1 MGKPFG
7 IIVFGPNGSGKT
19 TLGREL
25 ARILNFKHMDHEDY
39 YFRKSEIPY
48 TDARSRED
56 CLNLMITDIEK
67 YGSFVLSACT
77 GDFGEV
83 IPRFYKLAVW
93 ISAPMELRIKRVEQR
108 AFYQYGDRV
117 REGGDMYEQ
126 QVKFNEYVVLRPLD
140 RIEQWAETL
149 ACPVIR
155 IDGTEVWRA
164 NAQKIVK
171 RFHAM
176 AAERGW

>member
-1 MGKPFG
+1 
-7 IIVFGPNGSGKT
+7 
-19 TLGREL
+19 
-25 ARILNFKHMDHEDY
+25 
-39 YFRKSEIPY
+39 
-48 TDARSRED
+48 
-56 CLNLMITDIEK
+56 MITDIEK

-93 ISAPMELRIKRVEQR
+93 IAAPMELRIKRVEQR
-108 AFYQYGDRV
+108 AFDQYGDRV

-126 QVKFNEYVVLRPLD
+126 QLKFNDYIALRPLD

-155 IDGTEVWRA
+155 IDGTEDWRT
-164 NAQKIVK
+164 NALKIVK
-171 RFHAM
+171 RFYAM
-176 AAERGW
+176 SAEGD